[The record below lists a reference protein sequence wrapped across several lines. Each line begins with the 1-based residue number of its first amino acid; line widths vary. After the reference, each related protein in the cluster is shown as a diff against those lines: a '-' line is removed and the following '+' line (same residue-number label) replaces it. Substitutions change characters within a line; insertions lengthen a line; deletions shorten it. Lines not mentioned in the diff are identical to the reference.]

1 MRPPGRLAPS
11 FSPRRSRAL
20 YSKFVRRF
28 PALVL
33 ALVTA
38 GGAAGCSLL
47 LNEES
52 SLRTNVAGSLFTD
65 VTEASGIRF
74 RFHGDLLDAK
84 LIPTMGGGAA
94 LADFDGDG
102 NLDLVLVQQVK
113 SASKWRKAGRT
124 QPLAE
129 CTRLYRNRGDGSFE
143 DVTEHSGV
151 VACGWGV
158 SAMWA
163 DLDNDGFPDLLIGNA
178 GEPNIL
184 FRNNGNGTFTKIA
197 ESGLESGKFTIGLAA
212 LDADGDG
219 LPDVYLGHYLDTDP
233 DRESKAK
240 ATAFMTPDEYK
251 GQDNLFLKNLG
262 GMKFADL
269 TEASG
274 MRDPGSK
281 TIGAVAVDYDGDGRT
296 DLYVAN
302 DQWRNSLFHNEGG
315 GRFRD
320 VSDETGTGYPEEGSA
335 TAFGRRTRSGMG
347 LAVTDFDGDGRPDLF
362 VTNYAN
368 EPNTLYRNVEGATF
382 AESERE
388 AFGGDHDPS
397 IPLSGWGTV
406 AIDWDNDG
414 KDDLV
419 VSNGQILSRFFTVL
433 SKWFNPAAR
442 NFAVGERSYAQR
454 QLVFHNESVPGQMR
468 FRDVSKEAG
477 DLGRLC
483 VVGRGLSGGDLDGDG
498 REDLVF
504 NPIDRPAVVLRNT
517 APGGRS
523 LEILPVAGADRRT
536 VLGTKITVGGRAKE
550 FYVVP
555 SYASG
560 SWLPLHFGLG
570 AAVSARVTV
579 RWPDG
584 SREDLGELPA
594 GAYRLRKGE
603 PVAPLRARAVSTHPP
618 LR

>member
-1 MRPPGRLAPS
+1 
-11 FSPRRSRAL
+11 
-20 YSKFVRRF
+20 VRRF
-28 PALVL
+28 L
-33 ALVTA
+33 ALAVVLVA
-38 GGAAGCSLL
+38 AAGAVACSLL
-47 LNEES
+47 LHKES
-52 SLRTNVAGSLFTD
+52 SRRKNVTGSLFTD

-74 RFHGDLLDAK
+74 RFHGDLIDAK

-124 QPLAE
+124 QPLAG
-129 CTRLYRNRGDGSFE
+129 CTRLFRNRGNGTFE
-143 DVTEHSGV
+143 DVTERSGV

-158 SAMWA
+158 TAMWA
-163 DLDNDGFPDLLIGNA
+163 DLDNDGFPDLVIGNA
-178 GEPNIL
+178 GEPNL
-184 FRNNGNGTFTKIA
+184 VFRNKGDGTFERMEKT
-197 ESGLESGKFTIGLAA
+197 GLEGGKFAVGLAA
-212 LDADGDG
+212 LDIDGDG
-219 LPDVYLGHYLDTDP
+219 LPDVYIGNYLDTDSE
-233 DRESKAK
+233 RESKAP
-240 ATAFMTPDEYK
+240 ATSFMTPDEYK
-251 GQDNLFLKNLG
+251 GQDNQMLRNLG
-262 GMKFADL
+262 GWKFADV
-269 TEASG
+269 TDASG
-274 MRDPGSK
+274 TRDPGSK
-281 TIGAVAVDYDGDGRT
+281 TIGAVALDYDGDGRT
-296 DLYVAN
+296 DLYVSN

-320 VSDETGTGYPEEGSA
+320 VSDETGTGFPDEGSA

-347 LAVTDFDGDGRPDLF
+347 LAVADFGGAGRPDLF
-362 VTNYAN
+362 ITNYAN

-388 AFGGDHDPS
+388 AFGGDRDPS

-419 VSNGQILSRFFTVL
+419 VSNGQILSRFFTVVAQ
-433 SKWFNPAAR
+433 WFNPVAR

-454 QLVFHNESVPGQMR
+454 QLLFHNDSAPGALL
-468 FRDVSKEAG
+468 FHDVSAVAG
-477 DLGRLC
+477 DFGRLC
-483 VVGRGLSGGDLDGDG
+483 IVGRGLAGGDLDGDG

-504 NPIDRPAVVLRNT
+504 NPIDVPAIVLRNT
-517 APGGRS
+517 APGGRA
-523 LEILPVAGADRRT
+523 LEILPVAGADRKT

-570 AAVSARVTV
+570 TAASARVTV

-584 SREDLGELPA
+584 TAQDLGELPA
-594 GAYRLRKGE
+594 GAYRLVKGE
-603 PVAPLRARAVSTHPP
+603 ALAPLRAGATSRAAS
-618 LR
+618 R

>member
-1 MRPPGRLAPS
+1 MPAS
-11 FSPRRSRAL
+11 FSPMRSRAL
-20 YSKFVRRF
+20 YSTFVRRF
-28 PALVL
+28 L
-33 ALVTA
+33 ALAVVLV
-38 GGAAGCSLL
+38 AAASAAACSLL
-47 LNEES
+47 LHGES
-52 SLRTNVAGSLFTD
+52 SRRKNVTGSLFTD
-65 VTEASGIRF
+65 VTEASGVRF
-74 RFHGDLLDAK
+74 RFHGDLIDAK

-113 SASKWRKAGRT
+113 SASKWREAGRT

-129 CTRLYRNRGDGSFE
+129 GKRPFPNRGDGSFE

-151 VACGWGV
+151 GACGWGV

-163 DLDNDGFPDLLIGNA
+163 DLDNDGFPDLVIGNA
-178 GEPNIL
+178 GEPNL
-184 FRNNGNGTFTKIA
+184 VFRNKGDGTFERMEKT
-197 ESGLESGKFTIGLAA
+197 GLEGGKFTVGLAA
-212 LDADGDG
+212 LDIDGDG
-219 LPDVYLGHYLDTDP
+219 LPDVYIGNYLDTDSE
-233 DRESKAK
+233 RESKAK
-240 ATAFMTPDEYK
+240 ATSFMTPDEYK
-251 GQDNLFLKNLG
+251 GQDNQMLRNLG
-262 GMKFADL
+262 GWKFADV
-269 TEASG
+269 TDASG
-274 MRDPGSK
+274 ARDPGSK
-281 TIGAVAVDYDGDGRT
+281 TIGAVALDYEGD
-296 DLYVAN
+296 
-302 DQWRNSLFHNEGG
+302 

-335 TAFGRRTRSGMG
+335 TAFGRKTRSGMG
-347 LAVTDFDGDGRPDLF
+347 LAVADFDGDGRPDLY

-388 AFGGDHDPS
+388 AFGGDHDPTL
-397 IPLSGWGTV
+397 PLSKWGVV
-406 AIDWDNDG
+406 AVDYDNDG
-414 KDDLV
+414 KDDIV
-419 VSNGQILSRFFTVL
+419 VSSGQILSRLFTVI

-454 QLVFHNESVPGQMR
+454 QLVFHNESTPGDVR
-468 FRDVSKEAG
+468 FRDVSSEAG

-483 VVGRGLSGGDLDGDG
+483 VVGRGLSGGDLNGDG

-504 NPIDRPAVVLRNT
+504 NPIDGPAVVLRNT

-523 LEILPVAGADRRT
+523 LEILPVAAADRKT
-536 VLGTKITVGGRAKE
+536 VLGTKITASGRAKE

-555 SYASG
+555 SYVSG

-570 AAVSARVTV
+570 TADSARVTV

-584 SREDLGELPA
+584 TAQDLGDLLA

-603 PVAPLRARAVSTHPP
+603 PPAPLRVSAV
-618 LR
+618 RRGGGR

>member
-1 MRPPGRLAPS
+1 MSPRTGRLL
-11 FSPRRSRAL
+11 R
-20 YSKFVRRF
+20 
-28 PALVL
+28 VL
-33 ALVTA
+33 AVAAVL
-38 GGAAGCSLL
+38 GSAAGSLACTVL
-47 LNEES
+47 LHGENS
-52 SLRTNVAGSLFTD
+52 RRKGVTGSLFTD
-65 VTEASGIRF
+65 VTEASGVHF
-74 RFHGDLLDAK
+74 RFHGDLFDAK

-102 NLDLVLVQQVK
+102 YLDLVLVQQVK
-113 SASKWRKAGRT
+113 NASKWRKAGHT
-124 QPLAE
+124 QPLAD
-129 CTRLYRNRGDGSFE
+129 CTRLFRNRGDGTFE
-143 DVTEHSGV
+143 DVTERSGV
-151 VACGWGV
+151 VACGWGI

-178 GEPNIL
+178 GEANL
-184 FRNNGNGTFTKIA
+184 VFRNKGDGTFERMEKT
-197 ESGLESGKFTIGLAA
+197 GLEGGKFTVGLAA
-212 LDADGDG
+212 LDIDGDG
-219 LPDVYLGHYLDTDP
+219 LPDVYIGNYLETDP

-240 ATAFMTPDEYK
+240 ATSFMTPDEYK
-251 GQDNLFLKNLG
+251 GQDNQMLRNLG
-262 GMKFADL
+262 GWKFEDV
-269 TEASG
+269 TETSG

-281 TIGAVAVDYDGDGRT
+281 TIGAVALDYDGDGRT

-302 DQWRNSLFHNEGG
+302 DQWRNTLFHNEGG

-320 VSDETGTGYPEEGSA
+320 VSDETGTGYPDEGSA

-347 LAVTDFDGDGRPDLF
+347 LAVADFDGDGRPDLF
-362 VTNYAN
+362 ITNYAN
-368 EPNTLYRNVEGATF
+368 EPDTLYRNVEGATF

-388 AFGGDHDPS
+388 AFGGDHDPTL
-397 IPLSGWGTV
+397 PLSKWGVV
-406 AIDWDNDG
+406 AVDYDNDG

-419 VSNGQILSRFFTVL
+419 VSSGQILSRLFTVI

-454 QLVFHNESVPGQMR
+454 QLVFRNESTPGEVR
-468 FRDVSKEAG
+468 FRDVSPEAG

-483 VVGRGLSGGDLDGDG
+483 VVGRGLAGGDLDGDG

-504 NPIDRPAVVLRNT
+504 NPIDAPAVIFRNT
-517 APGGRS
+517 APGGHA

-555 SYASG
+555 SYAGG

-570 AAVSARVTV
+570 AATSARVTV

-584 SREDLGELPA
+584 TQQDLGELSA
-594 GAYRLRKGE
+594 GAYRLVKGE
-603 PVAPLRARAVSTHPP
+603 APAPLRPKATSR
-618 LR
+618 

>member
-1 MRPPGRLAPS
+1 
-11 FSPRRSRAL
+11 
-20 YSKFVRRF
+20 VRRF
-28 PALVL
+28 LALAVVLVAAASVL
-33 ALVTA
+33 A
-38 GGAAGCSLL
+38 CSLL
-47 LNEES
+47 LHEES
-52 SLRTNVAGSLFTD
+52 SRRKNVTGSLFTD
-65 VTEASGIRF
+65 VTRASGVRF
-74 RFHGDLLDAK
+74 RFHGDIIDAK

-129 CTRLYRNRGDGSFE
+129 CTRLFRNRGDGTFE
-143 DVTEHSGV
+143 DVTKSSGI

-158 SAMWA
+158 TAMWA
-163 DLDNDGFPDLLIGNA
+163 DLDNDGFPDLVIGNA
-178 GEPNIL
+178 GEANFL
-184 FRNNGNGTFTKIA
+184 FHNDGNGAFAKV
-197 ESGLESGKFTIGLAA
+197 EKSGLESGRFTVGLAA

-219 LPDVYLGHYLDTDP
+219 LPDVYVGHYLDTDP

-240 ATAFMTPDEYK
+240 ATSFMTPDEYP
-251 GQDNLFLKNLG
+251 GQDNLFLKNIGRL
-262 GMKFADL
+262 KFEDA

-274 MRDPGSK
+274 LRDPGSK
-281 TIGAVAVDYDGDGRT
+281 TIGAVALDYDGDGRT

-302 DQWRNSLFHNEGG
+302 DQWRNTLFHNEGG

-347 LAVTDFDGDGRPDLF
+347 LVATDLDGDGRPDLY

-388 AFGGDHDPS
+388 AFGGDHDPVL
-397 IPLSGWGTV
+397 PLSKWGVT
-406 AIDWDNDG
+406 ALDYDNDG
-414 KDDLV
+414 RDDLA
-419 VSNGQILSRFFTVL
+419 VSSGQILSRLFTVVAQ
-433 SKWFNPAAR
+433 WFNPAAK

-454 QLVFHNESVPGQMR
+454 PFLFHNESAPGAMR
-468 FRDVSKEAG
+468 FRDVSAESG
-477 DLGRLC
+477 DFGRLS
-483 VVGRGLSGGDLDGDG
+483 VVGRGLAGGDLDGDG

-504 NPIDRPAVVLRNT
+504 NPIDVPAIVLRNT
-517 APGGRS
+517 ASGGRA
-523 LEILPVAGADRRT
+523 LEILPVAGADRKT
-536 VLGTKITVGGRAKE
+536 VLGTKITVAGRAKE

-570 AAVSARVTV
+570 TAASARVTV

-584 SREDLGELPA
+584 TEQDLGELSA
-594 GAYRLRKGE
+594 SAWRLVKGRA
-603 PVAPLRARAVSTHPP
+603 PSPLRAKAASTAAS
-618 LR
+618 R